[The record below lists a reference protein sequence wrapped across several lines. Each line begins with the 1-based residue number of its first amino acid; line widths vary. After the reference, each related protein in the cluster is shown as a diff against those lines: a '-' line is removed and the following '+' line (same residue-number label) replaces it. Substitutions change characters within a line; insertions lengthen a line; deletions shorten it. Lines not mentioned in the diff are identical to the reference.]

1 MYVRCDWVGLS
12 GIGRLVG
19 GPSLV
24 KHAADTFDAN
34 PSLLLSLDTLPRPQ
48 LQEETELLNS
58 EERPQ
63 ELEEVSEKIH
73 KRFHIKET
81 PGSSVVKMHTKHD
94 LEKVLVQFDVQ
105 DTTEDELN
113 PEELE

>member
-1 MYVRCDWVGLS
+1 MYVYINMYG
-12 GIGRLVG
+12 
-19 GPSLV
+19 
-24 KHAADTFDAN
+24 
-34 PSLLLSLDTLPRPQ
+34 Q

-81 PGSSVVKMHTKHD
+81 PGSSLVKVGGCVGLDWMDWVRLICGLMCVCIVSGPITAPSILHTY
-94 LEKVLVQFDVQ
+94 
-105 DTTEDELN
+105 TYN
-113 PEELE
+113 P